1 MELVIVNTEQQEE
14 EVKQTTTEYK
24 ETKQSTIEDYQVKK
38 SKAYHFVSTCN
49 WNYPDFKGVIH
60 KIDTNMPYLM
70 VKELGK
76 DGGQEHHHLYFYSPK
91 SLNTIKKY
99 LTECKFLNLKHSN
112 PANPKN
118 AKYDDPREFKM
129 LKEYENIGCLV
140 YLLKGKTNHM
150 VCRDDFLVQP
160 EISISNIGNGNLNI
174 IRELY
179 EEIIRDMRE
188 KRDIL
193 VQEKVDNKE
202 KKKEIELFRFFE
214 YIENCKCYMQLPDY
228 IGRFFLENSD
238 IIHSEHKAFS
248 FYKSA
253 LKKLYPEEYKEFIE
267 KCVLKKIQQLTV
279 ISI

>member
-1 MELVIVNTEQQEE
+1 MELVIVNTEEQEE

-24 ETKQSTIEDYQVKK
+24 PTKQSTIEDYQVKK

-99 LTECKFLNLKHSN
+99 LTECKFLNLKYSD
-112 PANPKN
+112 PTNPKN
-118 AKYDDPREFKM
+118 AKYDDPREFKD

-150 VCRDDFLVQP
+150 VCRDDLKVQA
-160 EISISNIGNGNLNI
+160 EISISNIEDLTS
-174 IRELY
+174 IRDLY
-179 EEIIRDMRE
+179 EEIIKEMRE

-228 IGRFFLENSD
+228 IGRFFLENPD